1 MYVSTQEE
9 EATMNRAK
17 KKSRARL
24 GGLLALALG
33 VAALLAIPVVSA
45 ARDGGRDDGVHHG
58 EKRHHHRHHGDREI
72 SGTIASFDVDSGR
85 LTIETRSGD
94 SVSGLVDS
102 TTKIKCEDQGEAVHH
117 HRRGDDRRGRSG
129 ESEPGD
135 DHGGGDNSGPGN
147 GGSDDNSGPGS
158 SGSGNSGPS
167 GHDDNG
173 TGANCTTAALVSG
186 AVVQEA
192 DLEIEHGSARFDEVE
207 LAH

>member
-9 EATMNRAK
+9 EITMNRAK
-17 KKSRARL
+17 NRSRARF

-45 ARDGGRDDGVHHG
+45 AQNGGADDGVHHG
-58 EKRHHHRHHGDREI
+58 EKRHHHQRHHGDRQI
-72 SGTIASFDVDSGR
+72 SGTITTFDADSGL
-85 LTIETRSGD
+85 LTIETRSGN
-94 SVSGLVDS
+94 SISGLVDGR
-102 TTKIKCEDQGEAVHH
+102 TKIRCEDQEHSTGHARHA
-117 HRRGDDRRGRSG
+117 RSG
-129 ESEPGD
+129 EAEPGDDHGGRGEAEPGD
-135 DHGGGDNSGPGN
+135 DHGGGDNSGPG
-147 GGSDDNSGPGS
+147 S
-158 SGSGNSGPS
+158 SGSGNSGPG

-173 TGANCTTAALVSG
+173 AGANCTTAALVSG

>member
-1 MYVSTQEE
+1 MNVSTHEE
-9 EATMNRAK
+9 EITMNRAK

-45 ARDGGRDDGVHHG
+45 AQNGSADDGAHHG
-58 EKRHHHRHHGDREI
+58 EKRHHHHRHHGDREI
-72 SGTIASFDVDSGR
+72 SGTISTFDADSGR

-94 SVSGLVDS
+94 SISGMVDS
-102 TTKIKCEDQGEAVHH
+102 TTKIKCEDQE
-117 HRRGDDRRGRSG
+117 HRSGDDRRARSG
-129 ESEPGD
+129 EAEPGD
-135 DHGGGDNSGPGN
+135 DHGGRGEAEPGDDN
-147 GGSDDNSGPGS
+147 GGGNSGPGS
-158 SGSGNSGPS
+158 SGSGHSGSS

-192 DLEIEHGSARFDEVE
+192 DLELEHGSARFDEVE